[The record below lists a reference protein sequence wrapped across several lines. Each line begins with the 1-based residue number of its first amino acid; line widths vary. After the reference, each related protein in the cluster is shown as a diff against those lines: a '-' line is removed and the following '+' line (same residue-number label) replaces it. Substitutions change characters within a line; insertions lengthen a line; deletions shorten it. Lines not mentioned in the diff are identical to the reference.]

1 MKIYSWNINGIR
13 AWLKK
18 PEAQAFLKSGEADV
32 LCLQEIKIA
41 DEARKKEFSVNLA
54 GESFFNEL
62 GYTEYWNS
70 AERPGYSG
78 TLTLVK
84 NDLAIGLPSIK
95 NGLGVNK
102 FDTEGR
108 TQTLEFKDFYLI
120 NNYFP
125 NSNHELSRLDY
136 KIEYNK
142 KLHKLVKK
150 LDLPAGRYG
159 KKKPVIITGDFNVAH
174 NEIDLARPKDNHGNP
189 GFTKEERE
197 WMTVFLNDGMIDT
210 FRNFHPETIRYSWW
224 SYRAMARERNIGW
237 RIDYFV
243 VSKKFI
249 KKIKKAEIHDD
260 IWGSDHCPISIEI
273 GK

>member
-18 PEAQAFLKSGEADV
+18 PEVLVFLASGQADV
-32 LCLQEIKIA
+32 LCVQEVKIS
-41 DEARKKEFSVNLA
+41 DEARAKEFPINLA
-54 GESFFNEL
+54 GENFFTEL
-62 GYTEYWNS
+62 GYQEYWNS

-78 TLTLVK
+78 TLTLIK
-84 NDLAIGLPSIK
+84 KDLALGEPSYK
-95 NGLGVNK
+95 KGLGIEK
-102 FDTEGR
+102 FDKEGR

-142 KLHKLVKK
+142 ALHKLVKK
-150 LDLPAGRYG
+150 LE
-159 KKKPVIITGDFNVAH
+159 KTKPVIITGDFNVAH
-174 NEIDLARPKDNHGNP
+174 NEIDLARPKDNVNNA

-197 WMTVFLNDGMIDT
+197 WMTSFLNDGMVDT
-210 FRNFHPETIRYSWW
+210 FRNFHPETVRYSWW
-224 SYRAMARERNIGW
+224 AYRSFARERNIGW

-243 VSKKFI
+243 VSKALI

-260 IWGSDHCPISIEI
+260 ITGSDHCPVSIEI
-273 GK
+273 